1 MSRSQIIF
9 SVSLMIVSLAVGYY
23 LSQQAQRNANRVF
36 LKTLREELDVV
47 EDHYERRL
55 EQEGR
60 IDENMRGYLTARRD
74 YLTARLKT
82 LEAKT

>member
-1 MSRSQIIF
+1 M
-9 SVSLMIVSLAVGYY
+9 GYY
-23 LSQQAQRNANRVF
+23 LSQQAQRNANRIF
-36 LKTLREELDVV
+36 LQTLREELDVV

-60 IDENMRGYLTARRD
+60 LDDKMRGYLTARRD
-74 YLTARLKT
+74 YLTAHLKT

>member
-9 SVSLMIVSLAVGYY
+9 SISLMIVSLAVGYY

-36 LKTLREELDVV
+36 LQTLREELDVV

-60 IDENMRGYLTARRD
+60 IDDAMRGYLTARRD